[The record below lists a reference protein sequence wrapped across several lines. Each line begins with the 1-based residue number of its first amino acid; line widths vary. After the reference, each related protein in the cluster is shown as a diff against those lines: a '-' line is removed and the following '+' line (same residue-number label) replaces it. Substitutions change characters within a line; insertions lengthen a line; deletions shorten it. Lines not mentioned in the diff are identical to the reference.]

1 MAATITVLYP
11 EADGAT
17 FDMDYY
23 LAKHMPMVARRF
35 GAHGMTG
42 WRVERI
48 VGTPT
53 SDKAAF
59 SVKATL
65 EFGSPEGFKAALA
78 AEGGP
83 VIGDVPNFTTLK
95 PEFLIGEVVGHG

>member
-1 MAATITVLYP
+1 MSAVITVLYP
-11 EADGAT
+11 NAEDAT

-23 LAKHMPMVARRF
+23 LGRHMPMVQERF

-48 VGTPT
+48 TGTP
-53 SDKAAF
+53 AGEPAPF

-65 EFGSPEGFKAALA
+65 EFGSAEGFAAALR

-83 VIGDVPNFTTLK
+83 VVGDVPNFTTLK
-95 PEFLIGEVVGHG
+95 PQFLIGESVGHG

>member
-1 MAATITVLYP
+1 MAAVITVLYP
-11 EADGAT
+11 EVDGAT

-23 LAKHMPMVARRF
+23 LAKHMPMVGERF
-35 GAHGMTG
+35 GRHGLKG

-48 VGTPT
+48 TGTPAG
-53 SDKAAF
+53 DKAPF

-65 EFGSPEGFKAALA
+65 EFDSADAFKAALA

-83 VIGDVPNFTTLK
+83 VIGDVPNFTALK
-95 PEFLIGEVVGHG
+95 PQFLIGEVLGHS